1 MGADVQPYLPDEGF
15 IDSKSLF
22 SYHKNMGLIVKRL
35 RVAGDK
41 GKRRLQVLFD
51 TGASVSFV
59 RRDVVEKM
67 ATVVKLPSP
76 ETYTLGDGVGKLR
89 VNETVVLHVFINGV
103 RTSDNFVV
111 ATRLSDEV
119 IIGATT
125 MQKWRIKLDLEN
137 EKVIIDK
144 RMARLLLA

>member
-1 MGADVQPYLPDEGF
+1 MQGV

-22 SYHKNMGLIVKRL
+22 SYGKNMGLIIKKL

-41 GKRRLQVLFD
+41 GERRLQVLFD

-67 ATVVKLPSP
+67 ATVVKLPFP
-76 ETYTLGDGVGKLR
+76 ETYTLGDGVGRLR

-103 RTSDNFVV
+103 RTSDNFIV
-111 ATRLSDEV
+111 APRLSDEV

-125 MQKWRIKLDLEN
+125 LQKWRIKLDLEN
-137 EKVIIDK
+137 EKVIVDK
-144 RMARLLLA
+144 RMSRLLLA

>member
-1 MGADVQPYLPDEGF
+1 MSSPTCQTEGF

-22 SYHKNMGLIVKRL
+22 SYRKNMGLVIKRL

-41 GKRRLQVLFD
+41 GERRLQVLFD
-51 TGASVSFV
+51 TGDSVSFV

-103 RTSDNFVV
+103 RTSDNFIV
-111 ATRLSDEV
+111 ATRLSE
-119 IIGATT
+119 
-125 MQKWRIKLDLEN
+125 
-137 EKVIIDK
+137 
-144 RMARLLLA
+144 RLLSVQLLCRSGALSSI